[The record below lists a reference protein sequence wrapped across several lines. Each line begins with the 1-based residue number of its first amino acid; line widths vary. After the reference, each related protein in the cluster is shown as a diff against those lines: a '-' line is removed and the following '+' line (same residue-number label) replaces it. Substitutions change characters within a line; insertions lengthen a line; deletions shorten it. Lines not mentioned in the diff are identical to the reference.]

1 MFLFYFVRNPF
12 VLPAIYIY
20 IKILAEGPGVARGK
34 KQNKKNKKMLKKK
47 ISAHLVQP
55 FGRLYATYLYTNVL
69 FYYIDKDIY
78 FCIWAKGF
86 SM

>member
-34 KQNKKNKKMLKKK
+34 KQNKKNKKNVEKKNF
-47 ISAHLVQP
+47 SP
-55 FGRLYATYLYTNVL
+55 FGPAVWPAIRNIFVYECLVLLYR
-69 FYYIDKDIY
+69 
-78 FCIWAKGF
+78 
-86 SM
+86 